1 MDWRKRLKIAL
12 DTARGVAYLHE
23 LADPPVVHRDIKSDN
38 VLLDNNLN
46 AKVADFGLSK
56 LMGDDQKDHVTTE
69 VKGTLVRI
77 LTIQS
82 PVCTISDEF
91 IIIIIIF
98 RVLCCIFANAR

>member
-23 LADPPVVHRDIKSDN
+23 LADPPVVHRDIKSNN
-38 VLLDNNLN
+38 VLLDNHLN

-77 LTIQS
+77 PTIQS
-82 PVCTISDEF
+82 PVCFNSDEYL
-91 IIIIIIF
+91 IIIIVII
-98 RVLCCIFANAR
+98 RVL